1 MLPSLLHAAVVEL
14 DPTWTERV
22 AIRDPKRSVTYAELQ
37 QSTLA
42 LAAWLIKNGCRA
54 GDRVAL
60 CLPKCIEYVQ
70 CILGVLAAGAAYVP
84 VDPNSPA
91 PRVLTIVD
99 DARAQRLITF
109 ASMLE
114 QLQAQQGADHLPPVT
129 VISDLG
135 TGGGL
140 RELVASTPPTEQ
152 LPPVRPEDLAA
163 ILYTS
168 GSTGTPKGVMLSQGN
183 IFSFVQWVID
193 TFGLDGEDRMTS
205 HAPFHFDL
213 STLDLYATFRVGA
226 YVYLVDDSLVKFP
239 PLISKILQ
247 EERITT
253 WYSVPTALRL
263 LEEHGALQQ
272 RDLSSLK
279 RVFFAGEVFP
289 VPSLRRVMQSIP
301 QAEFINLY
309 GPTETNVCTYY
320 RLPEAPGPEVMAV
333 PIGVPCEHLEV
344 TIRDAEGRCI
354 TGPDIGEICVLGPA
368 VTKGYWRR
376 PEATAAARVDGRED
390 SYRTGDFG
398 CWLPDGTIRFAGR
411 RDAQI
416 KIRGHRVELA
426 EIESAIV
433 AHPDVKEAAVIFVQ
447 PESLDA
453 ALIAY
458 VIPAVP
464 GCLSPP
470 LVLEQCQRVLPP
482 YAKPHHVVV
491 MDDFPRT
498 STGKID
504 RVQLRDNWIRRH
516 LSA

>member
-1 MLPSLLHAAVVEL
+1 
-14 DPTWTERV
+14 
-22 AIRDPKRSVTYAELQ
+22 
-37 QSTLA
+37 
-42 LAAWLIKNGCRA
+42 
-54 GDRVAL
+54 
-60 CLPKCIEYVQ
+60 
-70 CILGVLAAGAAYVP
+70 
-84 VDPNSPA
+84 
-91 PRVLTIVD
+91 
-99 DARAQRLITF
+99 
-109 ASMLE
+109 
-114 QLQAQQGADHLPPVT
+114 
-129 VISDLG
+129 
-135 TGGGL
+135 
-140 RELVASTPPTEQ
+140 
-152 LPPVRPEDLAA
+152 
-163 ILYTS
+163 
-168 GSTGTPKGVMLSQGN
+168 
-183 IFSFVQWVID
+183 
-193 TFGLDGEDRMTS
+193 
-205 HAPFHFDL
+205 
-213 STLDLYATFRVGA
+213 
-226 YVYLVDDSLVKFP
+226 
-239 PLISKILQ
+239 
-247 EERITT
+247 
-253 WYSVPTALRL
+253 
-263 LEEHGALQQ
+263 
-272 RDLSSLK
+272 
-279 RVFFAGEVFP
+279 
-289 VPSLRRVMQSIP
+289 VPSLRRVMQVIP

-368 VTKGYWRR
+368 VMKGYWRR

-398 CWLPDGTIRFAGR
+398 CWRPDGTIRFAGR

-447 PESLDA
+447 PESLDC

-504 RVQLRDNWIRRH
+504 RVQLRDNWMRQH